1 MAFDA
6 ELTLLADPVK
16 EAELANKYLAR
27 TQETSAR
34 RDSTLKGLLVL
45 NAFLA
50 IASSGK
56 SVNIPGVGISMSDI
70 PALMEVLIG
79 LVSAAFY
86 LSAHSFTTWL
96 CYSQI
101 HYVFTERIARKKELD
116 PDLYSFAET
125 SSEPTLKMLSPELNI
140 WGPDWYT
147 AGKGFKVTAKLYEI
161 CNNLFFLMLPVLHC
175 MLLVHAIV
183 RVISAAE
190 VGITHIVF
198 FAWVALT
205 HLLAFFVWIAPNV
218 VFTFI
223 SGGASK
229 QDSKT

>member
-6 ELTLLADPVK
+6 ELTLMADPVK
-16 EAELANKYLAR
+16 EAELADKYLAR
-27 TQETSAR
+27 AQEASAR
-34 RDSTLKGLLVL
+34 RDSTLKALVVL
-45 NAFLA
+45 NTFLA

-101 HYVFTERIARKKELD
+101 HYVFIERVARKKELD

-125 SSEPTLKMLSPELNI
+125 SSEPTLKMLGPELNI
-140 WGPDWYT
+140 WGPDWYA
-147 AGKGFKVTAKLYEI
+147 AGKGFKVTAKLYDI

-175 MLLVHAIV
+175 MLLVHAIM
-183 RVISAAE
+183 RVISTAE
-190 VGITHIVF
+190 VGVTHIVF
-198 FAWVALT
+198 FAWVVLT
-205 HLLAFFVWIAPNV
+205 HLLAVFVWVIPHV

-223 SGGASK
+223 LEGESK
-229 QDSKT
+229 KNAKA